1 MSRAL
6 ARLGLGALLLFT
18 GTGHL
23 SFLRR
28 EFVAQVP
35 ESLPLDPDDVVV
47 ASGFVGLGLASALIA
62 APPSQRYSVGLIVAA
77 FFVAVFPGNVS
88 QYVTR
93 RSAFGLDTDNKRFAR
108 LFFQPVLVAAALWS
122 AGVGGRR
129 RPGSDERRERWRR
142 DGKD

>member
-1 MSRAL
+1 MSRTL

-35 ESLPLDPDDVVV
+35 QSLPIDPDDVVV
-47 ASGFVGLGLASALIA
+47 ASGFAELGLASVLIA
-62 APPSQRYSVGLIVAA
+62 APPSQRQRVGLIVAA

-122 AGVGGRR
+122 AGVGARDWR
-129 RPGSDERRERWRR
+129 RPGADERQEMIAAR
-142 DGKD
+142 